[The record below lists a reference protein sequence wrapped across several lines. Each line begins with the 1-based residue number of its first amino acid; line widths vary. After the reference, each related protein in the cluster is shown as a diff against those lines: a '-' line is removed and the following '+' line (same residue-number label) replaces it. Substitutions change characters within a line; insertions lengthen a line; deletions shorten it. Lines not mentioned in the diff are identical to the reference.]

1 LDIQIQGYKMAEVID
16 FTLEINGVQVAV
28 KNVEDLEKAFNR
40 AKNAFETGDLG
51 GENLKKL
58 EDNLNAVE
66 KAAERAGNQVKNG
79 ADSAGEGALK
89 ASEKVNLLR
98 ESFDGAGTAAEILS
112 GNSETVGRVVST
124 TMRAIGILNSA
135 REVAENKVTAAILKR
150 LGVERLQAAGTRILT
165 TVQAAYNAVLL
176 ANPIGLV
183 VAAVVALVGVFA
195 LLVNPIRN
203 FISQFESLGDV
214 VEVVGNKLRDIGSFL
229 TFGLIDDAA
238 TAQAVRNIESV
249 MEAYDDLASKGN
261 QDINNQTRYINELK
275 ARGATAAEIYQ
286 AELRLIDLKIVREQ
300 QAIKQL
306 QANYKNLTDDQ
317 KKALNQMIE
326 NEKNFQSE
334 RRAAVSTEENRL
346 KEEKAQ
352 AVKNA
357 QELYKKDV
365 DAFKQRETERVDFLK
380 TIKDK
385 TRQIEIQYLAEDY
398 ALKQEQIENTQNA
411 SQIISEEEQ
420 QRREQKLEALKFYE
434 EKEKEDLRK
443 QGASL
448 AQIQEV
454 SDRYILYRYNMDAD
468 LLLRQKQSKFR
479 QERSIAQETF
489 RLVESDRLKNQQAE
503 FRTEKKNLQDLQDQR
518 MRVFRGNATQR
529 KALEERHAQDLVDL
543 QRSQDLRQAALSQ
556 EIDDK
561 RIEQQKT
568 YNQRELDLINEHQ
581 QLVENGR
588 LVNDRQSDIYT
599 EQRKAKN
606 EEDLKKDL
614 DKRRG
619 YLDKLQEQIG
629 IYEAN
634 RNSKTLEQTAKFYE
648 LFRKKIR
655 NEHEGLFS
663 DFIAAEVELQQQIN
677 LGNEN
682 LEPYQ
687 KKRDELFEK
696 ILGLK
701 TTLIKE
707 EADKPS
713 ALIKLQNAVLQH
725 ELDIRERLARKA
737 EALQTTLSGL
747 GLKDTSEI
755 AGEIEKTQR
764 LLDSIVVSPFED
776 EEADEEKNRLRQRL
790 ETLKALQKE
799 ETGITQDELDKRKTI
814 YNKYLETQ
822 NEAND
827 REQQLLSD
835 FTQGISM
842 RADAISGVLGALME
856 NTGKNTKR
864 YKAMAIASSIID
876 TLSGISKA
884 IGSGPAPWNFIQAA
898 SVAITGW
905 ANVNK
910 IRNASTEGDGGG
922 QNDFKPGGSKFA
934 SGGLLVGPGH
944 NSGGIRTSF
953 GELEGGEF
961 VVNKRSTQRYAPLIS
976 AINMA
981 GGGKKYATGGVLG
994 NDTMVNDLMNEV
1006 RDQARVPLKTY
1017 VVATDM
1023 SSALEAQTKIRF
1035 KTTL

>member
-1 LDIQIQGYKMAEVID
+1 MAEVID

-28 KNVEDLEKAFNR
+28 KNVEDLEQAFNKAR
-40 AKNAFETGDLG
+40 NAFETGDLG

-58 EDNLNAVE
+58 EDNLNAV
-66 KAAERAGNQVKNG
+66 KRAADRAGESVGKG
-79 ADSAGEGALK
+79 AEKAGEGALQAK
-89 ASEKVNLLR
+89 DKIDLLR

-112 GNSETVGRVVST
+112 GNSDQVGRVVST
-124 TMRAIGILNSA
+124 TMRAIGILNAA
-135 REVAENKVTAAILKR
+135 REVAENKVTASILKR
-150 LGVERLQAAGTRILT
+150 IGVERLQAAGTRILT

-183 VAAVVALVGVFA
+183 VAAVAALVGIFA

-214 VEVVGNKLRDIGSFL
+214 VDVVGNKLRDIGSFL

-275 ARGATAAEIYQ
+275 ARGATAKEIYA
-286 AELRLIDLKIVREQ
+286 AELGLINLKIIREQ
-300 QAIKQL
+300 EAIRKL

-334 RRAAVSTEENRL
+334 RRQRVSTEEARL
-346 KEEKAQ
+346 KQEKDK
-352 AVKNA
+352 AVQNA
-357 QELYKKDV
+357 GELRKKDL
-365 DAFKQRETERVDFLK
+365 DDFKQRETERKDFLK
-380 TIKDK
+380 NIRDK

-398 ALKQEQIENTQNA
+398 ALKVEQNNKTAEVLDA
-411 SQIISEEEQ
+411 EDE
-420 QRREQKLEALKFYE
+420 QRREKKLETLKYYE
-434 EKEKEDLRK
+434 EQEKEMARK
-443 QGASL
+443 KGASL
-448 AQIQEV
+448 AEIQEI

-468 LLLRQKQSKFR
+468 LLLRQKQKNFNK
-479 QERSIAQETF
+479 ERSVAEETF
-489 RLVESDRLKNQQAE
+489 RLVEGDRVKAQQAE
-503 FRTEKKNLQDLQDQR
+503 FRQEKQNLQDQQDQR

-529 KALEERHAQDLVDL
+529 RALEDRHAKDLEEL
-543 QRSQDLRQAALSQ
+543 QRSQGLRSAALSD
-556 EIDDK
+556 EIEMK
-561 RIEQQKT
+561 REEQRKL
-568 YNQRELDLINEHQ
+568 YNQRAIDLINEHN
-581 QLVENGR
+581 QLVENAQ
-588 LVNDRQSDIYT
+588 LVNDRQADLYT
-599 EQRKAKN
+599 EQRRAKN
-606 EEDLKKDL
+606 EEDLKKELDL
-614 DKRRG
+614 RRG

-655 NEHEGLFS
+655 NEHETLFS

-764 LLDSIVVSPFED
+764 LLDSIVVNPFED

-961 VVNKRSTQRYAPLIS
+961 VVNRRSTQRYAPLIS